1 MSYSWLEDYLARIEG
16 KEARQQYY
24 ERHYAAWHEAARKMA
39 EAIVESHMALSSV
52 SVEAQERQAQLYRSF
67 FESVVSNLRDQAES
81 NRAASRELSEQ
92 VLKSQEASRLLAQ
105 ESMNAYVSF
114 LDSMFSYYQENTR
127 AAGRATRHS

>member
-52 SVEAQERQAQLYRSF
+52 SVEAQERQAQLYQSF

-114 LDSMFSYYQENTR
+114 LDSMFSYYRENTR